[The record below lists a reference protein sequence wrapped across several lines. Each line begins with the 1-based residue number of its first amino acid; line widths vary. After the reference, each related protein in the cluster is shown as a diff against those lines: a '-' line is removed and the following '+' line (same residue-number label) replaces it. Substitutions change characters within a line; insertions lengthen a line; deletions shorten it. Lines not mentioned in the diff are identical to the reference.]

1 MRLAVNPAQN
11 APNAEP
17 KEAPVAVDVLSP
29 RAVAEAWFA
38 ALDRGDIPA
47 AVALLADDI
56 YWENIAQ
63 VPGVSDIVPWTGT
76 ARGVSE
82 VGQAFAT
89 RDEVCQVIEF
99 KPLNMVVDGNQAV
112 GTVHDHAIIKSTGL
126 PFDIEF
132 ASWMKIENGKIVWWK
147 SYCDPSPIIAAFRG
161 DATARVLQAVKANN
175 LEEASFLLSH
185 KVNPNVRDPE
195 TGLTALM
202 LAACH
207 AQPDMVKLLLDA
219 GADPLTVDTNT
230 GATALHKACQGGNVE
245 VARLLLDAGSFID
258 AVTPTMGHT
267 PVMDALWYKA
277 PEVVDLLV
285 ERGAN
290 LNLSTHYGFTMWDHL
305 AFELNVNVKGRD
317 IMEGISNSLE
327 GGRDAKVA
335 QIAAQPVMVATEKGD
350 LDGVKQAIADGAD
363 VNALYPH
370 VNTFSD
376 GHTPL
381 LVAARDNH
389 ADIVQTLL
397 AAGAKVRVEDWVF
410 KGSPIHKA
418 TYNGNPGILK
428 MLMEQPDIDL
438 DVQGKINGYS
448 PLHDALWHGY
458 TECAQMLIFAGARLD
473 TRGHDGKLP
482 VDVALDVY
490 GADDSLVALIRERMA
505 ATTPASAPAAS

>member
-1 MRLAVNPAQN
+1 M
-11 APNAEP
+11 
-17 KEAPVAVDVLSP
+17 AVDVMTP

-47 AVALLADDI
+47 AVALLDENI
-56 YWENIAQ
+56 YWENIPQ

-76 ARGVSE
+76 AHGIAE

-89 RDEVCQVIEF
+89 RDQVCQVLEF

-112 GTVHDHAIIKSTGL
+112 GTVHDHAIIKTTGL

-161 DATARVLQAVKANN
+161 DASRRLLQAVKANN
-175 LEEASFLLSH
+175 LEDVRYLLDH
-185 KVNPNVRDPE
+185 KISPNVRDEE
-195 TGLTALM
+195 TGLTVLM
-202 LAACH
+202 LAACR
-207 AQPDMVKLLLDA
+207 AQPEIVKALLEA
-219 GADPLTVDTNT
+219 GADPLTTDSKT

-245 VARLLLDAGSFID
+245 CARLLLDAGAFVD

-267 PVMDALWYKA
+267 PIMDALWYKA
-277 PEVVDLLV
+277 PEIVDLLV

-290 LNLSTHYGFTMWDHL
+290 LNLDTHYGFTMWDHL
-305 AFELNVNVKGRD
+305 KFETAVNVKGRD
-317 IMEGISNSLE
+317 VMEHISSTLE
-327 GGRDAKVA
+327 GARDAKQA
-335 QIAAQPVMVATEKGD
+335 QIAGQPVMNATEKGD
-350 LDGVKQAIADGAD
+350 LDGVKQAIAAGAD
-363 VNALYPH
+363 VNAVYPH

-389 ADIVQTLL
+389 AEIVKELL
-397 AAGAKVRVEDWVF
+397 ANGANVRVVDWVF

-418 TYNGNPGILK
+418 TYNGRPDILK
-428 MLMEQPDIDL
+428 MLMEHPDIDL
-438 DVQGKINGYS
+438 DVQGPINGYS

-458 TECAQMLIFAGARLD
+458 TECAEMLIFAGARLD

-482 VDVALDVY
+482 LDVAISVY
-490 GADDSLVALIRERMA
+490 GPDDPLVQLIRERMTA
-505 ATTPASAPAAS
+505 STP

>member
-1 MRLAVNPAQN
+1 MV
-11 APNAEP
+11 
-17 KEAPVAVDVLSP
+17 VSVMTP
-29 RAVAEAWFA
+29 RQVAEAWFA

-47 AVALLADDI
+47 AVSLLHPDI
-56 YWENIAQ
+56 YWENVPQ
-63 VPGVSDIVPWTGT
+63 VPGVSDIIPWTGT
-76 ARGVSE
+76 AHGIAE

-99 KPLNMVVDGNQAV
+99 KPLNLVVDGNQAV
-112 GTVHDHAIIKSTGL
+112 GTVHDHAIIKTTGL

-132 ASWMKIENGKIVWWK
+132 ASWMKIEDGKIVWWK
-147 SYCDPSPIIAAFRG
+147 SYCDPSPIVAAFRG
-161 DATARVLQAVKANN
+161 DTSARLLEAVKADN
-175 LEEASFLLSH
+175 LKDARYLISH
-185 KVNPNVRDPE
+185 KITPNVRDPE

-207 AQPDMVKLLLDA
+207 ANPEMVKLLLDA
-219 GADPLTVDTNT
+219 GADPLTVDSKT

-245 VARLLLDAGSFID
+245 CARLLLDAGAFVD

-277 PEVVDLLV
+277 PEVVRLLV

-305 AFELNVNVKGRD
+305 TFELNVNVKGREVMED
-317 IMEGISNSLE
+317 IARTLE
-327 GGRDAKVA
+327 GARDARQA
-335 QIAAQPVMVATEKGD
+335 EIASQPVMVATEQGD
-350 LDGVKQAIADGAD
+350 LAAVQQAIVAGAD
-363 VNALYPH
+363 VNAVYPH

-389 ADIVQTLL
+389 DQIVKELL
-397 AAGAKVRVEDWVF
+397 ANGAKVRVTDWVF

-418 TYNGNPGILK
+418 TYNGRPDILK
-428 MLMEQPDIDL
+428 MLMEHPDIDIN
-438 DVQGKINGYS
+438 VQGDINGYT

-473 TRGHDGKLP
+473 LRGHDGKLP
-482 VDVALDVY
+482 LDIATDVY
-490 GADDSLVALIRERMA
+490 GPDDPLVALIRERMA
-505 ATTPASAPAAS
+505 KEIKA

>member
-1 MRLAVNPAQN
+1 V
-11 APNAEP
+11 
-17 KEAPVAVDVLSP
+17 VVDVMTP

-56 YWENIAQ
+56 YWENIPQ

-76 ARGVSE
+76 AHGIAE

-89 RDEVCQVIEF
+89 RDQVCQVIEF
-99 KPLNMVVDGNQAV
+99 KPLNLVVDGNQAV
-112 GTVHDHAIIKSTGL
+112 GTVHDHAIIKTTGI

-161 DATARVLQAVKANN
+161 DTSARLLQAVKGNN
-175 LEEASFLLSH
+175 LEDVKFLLDH
-185 KVNPNVRDPE
+185 KINPNVRDE
-195 TGLTALM
+195 ATGLTALM

-207 AQPDMVKLLLDA
+207 AQPEIVKALLDA
-219 GADPLTVDTNT
+219 GADPLTVDSNT

-245 VARLLLDAGSFID
+245 CARLLLDAGSFVD

-290 LNLSTHYGFTMWDHL
+290 LNLDTHYGFTMWDHL
-305 AFELNVNVKGRD
+305 KFELDVNVKGRD
-317 IMEGISNSLE
+317 IMEHIAATLE
-327 GGRDAKVA
+327 GARDAKVA
-335 QIAAQPVMVATEKGD
+335 EIAQQPVMNATEKGD
-350 LDGVKQAIADGAD
+350 LEGVKQAIAAGAD
-363 VNALYPH
+363 VNAVYPH
-370 VNTFSD
+370 VDTFSD

-389 ADIVQTLL
+389 AEIVQELL
-397 AAGAKVRVEDWVF
+397 ANGAKVRVLDWVF

-418 TYNGNPGILK
+418 TYNGRPDILK
-428 MLMEQPDIDL
+428 MLMDHPDIDL
-438 DVQGKINGYS
+438 DVQGQINGYS

-482 VDVALDVY
+482 VDVAISVY
-490 GADDSLVALIRERMA
+490 GADDPLVQLIRERMA
-505 ATTPASAPAAS
+505 AAGS